1 LNIKKIIFFTLAWAV
16 AIAASAQA
24 GDMALIKK
32 GSYIPLY
39 GRDSVK
45 VKVNDFLIDI
55 YPVTVSQYQEFIKEN
70 PKWRKSEVKGIFAD
84 KNYLGTW
91 KNDVSPDPETLK
103 NEPITG
109 VSWFAAKEYCKCQ
122 GKRLP
127 TLDEW
132 EYVAMADSKHLDAR
146 KRESYNQYI
155 LDWYEQ
161 PKSKNQVI
169 GSTFKNYWGVYDM
182 HGLVWEW
189 TQDFNSVLIASE
201 SRTGGNNN
209 NLFCS
214 AAAVGATDL
223 MNYAAFMRYA
233 FRSSIKGNYSGKN
246 LGFRCAKDVDERI
259 ENRDQ
264 SPENKD

>member
-1 LNIKKIIFFTLAWAV
+1 MFIIWAV
-16 AIAASAQA
+16 AISASAQNI
-24 GDMALIKK
+24 DMATINK
-32 GSYIPLY
+32 GSYTPLY

-45 VKVNDFLIDI
+45 VRVDAFKLDI
-55 YPVTVSQYQEFIKEN
+55 YPVTVAQYQEFLKEN
-70 PKWRKSEVKGIFAD
+70 PKWRKSQVKGIFAD
-84 KNYLGTW
+84 KSY
-91 KNDVSPDPETLK
+91 LK
-103 NEPITG
+103 NWDGDLNPNEKLKNAEPVTNI
-109 VSWFAAKEYCKCQ
+109 SWFAARDYCKCQ

-132 EYVAMADSKHLDAR
+132 EYVAMADSKRIDAR
-146 KRESYNQYI
+146 KNESYNQYI

-161 PKSKNQVI
+161 PKGKHQEI

-189 TQDFNSVLIASE
+189 TEDFNSVLISSE
-201 SRTGGNNN
+201 SRSGGNNT

-233 FRSSIKGNYSGKN
+233 FRSSIKGNYSINN
-246 LGFRCAKDVDERI
+246 LGFRCAKDLEKQI
-259 ENRDQ
+259 N
-264 SPENKD
+264 

>member
-1 LNIKKIIFFTLAWAV
+1 MNLKNILFLTLAWAV
-16 AIAASAQA
+16 ALTASAQD
-24 GDMALIKK
+24 GDMVSIKK
-32 GSYIPLY
+32 GNYTPLY
-39 GRDSVK
+39 GRDSTK
-45 VKVNDFLIDI
+45 VKVDAFLLDV
-55 YPVTVSQYQEFIKEN
+55 YPVTVSQYMEFVKSN
-70 PKWRKSEVKGIFAD
+70 PKWRKSEVKRIFAD
-84 KNYLGTW
+84 KNYLSNW
-91 KNDVSPDPETLK
+91 KDDLTPNADTK
-103 NEPITG
+103 FNEPITG

-132 EYVAMADSKHLDAR
+132 EYVAMSDSKHPDAR
-146 KRESYNQYI
+146 TTESYNQYI

-161 PKSKNQVI
+161 PKKKNQIV
-169 GSTFKNYWGVYDM
+169 GSTFKNYWGVFDM

-201 SRTGGNNN
+201 SRNGGNNN

-233 FRSSIKGNYSGKN
+233 FRSSVKGNYSGKN
-246 LGFRCAKDVDERI
+246 LGFRCAKDIINE
-259 ENRDQ
+259 
-264 SPENKD
+264 